1 MCGIS
6 GIMYAHANP
15 QISSI
20 SKLMNQEL
28 VHRGPDACGHWVDA
42 NDKVALAHRRLAILG
57 LGENGN
63 QPMSSRCGRF
73 IVVFNGEIYNFK
85 DIKQELKLDNLNSGS
100 DTETLIEAISKIG
113 IAKTLG
119 IVNGMFAFAVW
130 DKKKLCMTLARD
142 RMGEKPLYYSIQNSS
157 LIFASELK
165 PLVKASGVKL
175 KICPNA
181 LNLYFQHGYIPG
193 PHSIYKQVNKLS
205 PGHLIEFS
213 QENLTNSDTHP
224 QSKPFWELRNSLDFD
239 RRIAYTNNPDEAI
252 TDLTSLLEQSVKN
265 QMISDVPIG
274 SFLSGGVDSSFITA
288 LMQKHSMNPINTFSI
303 GFYDKSFNEAKH
315 AKEVA
320 NFLGTNHVE
329 HYVSPDEAFGVIPG
343 LGKIYDEPFAD
354 PSQIPTYLVSKIAR
368 KNVTVALS
376 GDGGDELFGGY
387 NRHVFLKMWESFDGF
402 PYQARNFAGKLLNA
416 GQKINL
422 FNILEDI
429 DFINF
434 LPKNL
439 NDKVS
444 KISSRLVNIK
454 DSQELIRS
462 LSMIDNSNHPAINE
476 NIISDHLE
484 VFHDFETYP
493 GSLMEKMTYLDA
505 MKYLPDDILVKV
517 DRASMAN
524 SLETRAPFLD
534 YRLVEFSFGLPENLR
549 VRGGD
554 SKWILKQALFKLIPR
569 ELIERPKMGFGVP
582 VGSWINGPLKDW
594 ANSLLTEE
602 KLNRD
607 GLLNTKLIRD
617 RWLEHQRGK
626 ANWDSFLWS
635 VLMFMLWM
643 DSQ

>member
-6 GIMYAHANP
+6 GILYSHSHEE
-15 QISSI
+15 ISSI

-28 VHRGPDACGHWVDA
+28 AHRGPDASGQWIES
-42 NDKVALAHRRLAILG
+42 NNTVALAHRRLSILG
-57 LGENGN
+57 LGVDGN

-73 IVVFNGEIYNFK
+73 MIVFNGEIYNFQQ
-85 DIKQELKLDNLNSGS
+85 IKKKLQLPDLKSGS
-100 DTETLIEAISKIG
+100 DTEVLIEAISKIG
-113 IAKTLG
+113 IAQTLD

-130 DKKKLCMTLARD
+130 DKKNLCMTLARD
-142 RMGEKPLYYSIQNSS
+142 RMGEKPMYYSIQNNA

-165 PLVKASGVKL
+165 ALTKASGFEF
-175 KICPNA
+175 KICANA
-181 LNLYFQHGYIPG
+181 LNLYFQHGYVPG
-193 PHSIYKQVNKLS
+193 PHSIYKKVNKLL
-205 PGHLIEFS
+205 PGHLIKFS
-213 QENLTNSDTHP
+213 QENLTNSDSHV
-224 QSKPFWELRNSLDFD
+224 QSKPFWELRHSIDFKKKVF
-239 RRIAYTNNPDEAI
+239 YKKNPQEAI
-252 TDLTSLLEQSVKN
+252 NDLTTLLEESTKN
-265 QMISDVPIG
+265 QMVSDVPIG
-274 SFLSGGVDSSFITA
+274 SFLSGGIDSSIITA
-288 LMQKHSMNPINTFSI
+288 LMQKNSINPINTFSI
-303 GFYDKSFNEAKH
+303 GFDDKRFNEAHH

-329 HYVSPDEAFGVIPG
+329 HYVPPDEAFKVIPD
-343 LGKIYDEPFAD
+343 LGRIYDEPFAD

-368 KNVTVALS
+368 QKVTVALT

-387 NRHVFLKMWESFDGF
+387 NRHVFLKMWESFEVF
-402 PYQARNFAGKLLNA
+402 PYQMRKLAGRLLNA
-416 GQKINL
+416 GQNIKL

-444 KISSRLVNIK
+444 KVSNRLIDIK
-454 DSQELIRS
+454 DSHELIRS
-462 LSMIDNSNHPAINE
+462 LSMIDSLYHPAINE
-476 NIISDHLE
+476 NLISEHLE
-484 VFHDFETYP
+484 PFHNFETYP

-524 SLETRAPFLD
+524 SLETRAPFLN
-534 YRLVEFSFGLPENLR
+534 YKLVEFAFGLPESLR
-549 VRGGD
+549 VRNRD
-554 SKWILKQALFKLIPR
+554 SKWILKQALFKLVPR

-582 VGSWINGPLKDW
+582 VGTWINGPLKDW
-594 ANSLLTEE
+594 ADSLLTEE

-607 GLLNTKLIRD
+607 GLLNAELIRD
-617 RWLEHQRGK
+617 RWLAHQNGS

-635 VLMFMLWM
+635 VLMFVLWM